1 MNRKNSWNFQIK
13 YKNLYIQTFP
23 PICSKLPRMFKVAP
37 PYGMS
42 LHFTNKLQRQIFRI
56 FFNKNIFGGLF
67 QTFLEIVAICY
78 MHHLKAHLVLFS
90 TLTLCFAHFLT

>member
-1 MNRKNSWNFQIK
+1 
-13 YKNLYIQTFP
+13 
-23 PICSKLPRMFKVAP
+23 MFKVAP

-56 FFNKNIFGGLF
+56 FFNKNIFGDLF

-78 MHHLKAHLVLFS
+78 MHHLQAHLVIFS
-90 TLTLCFAHFLT
+90 TLTLSFAQFRT